1 MPANLKALLIFGLL
15 NPGVILAGL
24 AMGRAADQPQKILV
38 GAFAAAFAGL
48 LVAWLAGALGLPT
61 GFGGGVAGMFALYMA
76 LGALWS
82 WIGWRYGK
90 KV

>member
-1 MPANLKALLIFGLL
+1 MPPDLKALLIFGLL

-24 AMGRAADQPQKILV
+24 ALGRAADQPQKIVV

-48 LVAWLAGALGLPT
+48 MIAWLAGKLGIAT
-61 GFGGGVAGMFALYMA
+61 GAGGGVAGMLVLYMA

-82 WIGWRYGK
+82 WVGWRFTR